1 MPQASLVAP
10 QAVPTETFAIL
21 VNPSPNLG
29 SFAAILSTMGKC
41 DTARFSYFPETL
53 NSEQFAALSH
63 CPCMDLESIDRS
75 APNPPP
81 SVRVLIGSASQTLLA
96 RGGVAGRTAGR

>member
-29 SFAAILSTMGKC
+29 SFAAVLSTAGKC
-41 DTARFSYFPETL
+41 DTARFSYFPETRL
-53 NSEQFAALSH
+53 LKVIPKIHRSTACLS
-63 CPCMDLESIDRS
+63 PGSRVNRDLLVQS
-75 APNPPP
+75 AE
-81 SVRVLIGSASQTLLA
+81 VR
-96 RGGVAGRTAGR
+96 R